1 MKSIKY
7 LLMAFIALFT
17 CVSFSACSGDDDGD
31 EGGGGGGSKKGS
43 AFSTLDG
50 RTVQYKY
57 LYVVKDEDEDEGD
70 TFYELCASTED
81 LLYYRQHPEKVKDN
95 MVFSCMSLDIYG
107 EDLNKPQHQFD
118 VEVSYDCNL
127 KEGITDD
134 EDDSDTDYP
143 VAPTYIWY
151 TTPWDQD
158 ESSTETL
165 TVKKSGN
172 TFKIETTELTFL
184 ASEKGVDDGIDISAR
199 RTKGKIAFES
209 NNLISAALESPEV
222 VFVKSAKDRKFL
234 KSLRARRR

>member
-1 MKSIKY
+1 MKQIKY

-17 CVSFSACSGDDDGD
+17 CVSFSACSEDD
-31 EGGGGGGSKKGS
+31 EGGGGSSKNGS

-50 RTVQYKY
+50 RTVKYKY
-57 LYVVKDEDEDEGD
+57 LYVVSEVDDGD
-70 TFYELCASTED
+70 TFYVLFASTED
-81 LLYYRQHPEKVKDN
+81 LFYYRQHPEKVKDN
-95 MVFSCMSLDIYG
+95 MVYSYMALDTSAD
-107 EDLNKPQHQFD
+107 ELNKPQHQFD
-118 VEVSYDCNL
+118 VEVGYDSNL

-134 EDDSDTDYP
+134 EDDSDFP
-143 VAPTYIWY
+143 VASTYIRY

-165 TVKKSGN
+165 TIKKSGN
-172 TFKIETTELTFL
+172 TFKVETTELTFW
-184 ASEKGVDDGIDISAR
+184 ASEKGVHDVIDSSSR

-209 NNLISAALESPEV
+209 SNLISAVLDSPKV

>member
-1 MKSIKY
+1 MFAILAS
-7 LLMAFIALFT
+7 
-17 CVSFSACSGDDDGD
+17 VSFSACSSDDDKD
-31 EGGGGGGSKKGS
+31 GGGSTGGS

-50 RTVQYKY
+50 RTVKYKF
-57 LYVVKDEDEDEGD
+57 LYVVSEVDEGD
-70 TFYELCASTED
+70 TFYGLFAFTED

-95 MVFSCMSLDIYG
+95 MVYSYMALDTYAD
-107 EDLNKPQHQFD
+107 ELNKPQHQFD
-118 VEVSYDCNL
+118 VEVNYDCNL

-134 EDDSDTDYP
+134 EDDSDFP
-143 VAPTYIWY
+143 VASTYIWY

-172 TFKIETTELTFL
+172 TFKVETTELTFL
-184 ASEKGVDDGIDISAR
+184 ASEKGADDDGISSSSR

-209 NNLISAALESPEV
+209 SNLISDVQDSPQV
-222 VFVKSAKDRKFL
+222 VFVKSAKDSKFL